1 MYAMNPPVPGRLLRF
16 LGRAMRWTLYVLL
29 VPTIYAFGSAVFAYV
44 QVKTGWG
51 LTAEEAQHVRPGM
64 GDTAGLFI
72 AVSILIGLVSVLA
85 IRVVRRLEERADE
98 A

>member
-1 MYAMNPPVPGRLLRF
+1 MDSSLLDRSFKWVGRT
-16 LGRAMRWTLYVLL
+16 MRWSIYGLMGVTV
-29 VPTIYAFGSAVFAYV
+29 YAFGSASFAYL

-51 LTAEEAQHVRPGM
+51 LTVEEAQHVRPGM
-64 GDTAGLFI
+64 GDTASLFV
-72 AVSILIGLVSVLA
+72 AVSVLVGLLSVLA